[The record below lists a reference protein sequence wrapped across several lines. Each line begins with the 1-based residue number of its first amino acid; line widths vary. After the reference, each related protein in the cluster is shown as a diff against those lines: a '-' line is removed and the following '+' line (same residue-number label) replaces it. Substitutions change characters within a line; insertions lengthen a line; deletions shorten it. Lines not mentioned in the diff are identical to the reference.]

1 MAATSTPQTGSDS
14 SPASSKST
22 FLYAAAALVSLVG
35 LGDAIY
41 LAVEHVAGR
50 SVKCTLVS
58 GCSEVLSSQY
68 ASVGG
73 IPLALI
79 GALAYF
85 TVFSLATLAAFGYRG
100 IGKLLTLGVALMFIT
115 SLWLIYLQAFVIKA
129 FCQFCLLS
137 ALVTFILTGLI
148 VAIIIRERT

>member
-1 MAATSTPQTGSDS
+1 MAVTQSPINNS
-14 SPASSKST
+14 SPQRPT
-22 FLYAAAALVSLVG
+22 ILYAAAAVVSLVG

-50 SVKCTLVS
+50 SVQCTLVS

-68 ASVGG
+68 ASVRG

-79 GALAYF
+79 GAAAYF
-85 TVFSLATLAAFGYRG
+85 TVFSLATLAAFGYKSA
-100 IGKLLTLGVALMFIT
+100 GKLLAPQVGLMLLT

-137 ALVTFILTGLI
+137 ALVTFILAGLV
-148 VAIIIRERT
+148 VAITLRERT

>member
-1 MAATSTPQTGSDS
+1 MAVTQDST
-14 SPASSKST
+14 ANSSKPRSA
-22 FLYAAAALVSLVG
+22 FLYATAAVVSLVG

-68 ASVGG
+68 ASVAGV
-73 IPLALI
+73 PLALI
-79 GALAYF
+79 GAGAYF
-85 TVFSLATLAAFGYRG
+85 AVFSLATLAAFGYKG
-100 IGKLLTLGVALMFIT
+100 TGKLVTFVVALMFIT

-137 ALVTFILTGLI
+137 ALVTFILTGLM
-148 VAIIIRERT
+148 VAIVVRESRP

>member
-1 MAATSTPQTGSDS
+1 VAVTPKPQTNPDGSR
-14 SPASSKST
+14 ST
-22 FLYAAAALVSLVG
+22 ILYAAAAVVSLVG
-35 LGDAIY
+35 LADSIY
-41 LAVEHVAGR
+41 LTVEHVAGR
-50 SVKCTLVS
+50 SVKCTIVS

-73 IPLALI
+73 IPLALV

-100 IGKLLTLGVALMFIT
+100 MGKLLTPVVALMFLT
-115 SLWLIYLQAFVIKA
+115 SIWLIYLQAFVIKA

-137 ALVTFILTGLI
+137 ALVTFVLTALT
-148 VAIIIRERT
+148 VAIMVRAGRR